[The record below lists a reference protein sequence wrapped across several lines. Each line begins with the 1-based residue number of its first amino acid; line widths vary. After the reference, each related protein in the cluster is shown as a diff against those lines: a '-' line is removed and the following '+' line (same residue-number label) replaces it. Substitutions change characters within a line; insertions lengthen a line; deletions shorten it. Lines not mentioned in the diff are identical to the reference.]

1 MQLYNFLTS
10 LNDFYSYSLILM
22 KLDGSL
28 KLNSCINLIQ
38 NYRDVFDLD
47 TLARVID
54 YNSYL
59 EEIKD

>member
-59 EEIKD
+59 EVIKD